1 MPTRTSQGYTHSVEE
16 CDEIISDYEMKDVQV
31 LSKVSTVHL
40 LQGLASQCKAQEK
53 ERMDLGVT
61 WLK

>member
-1 MPTRTSQGYTHSVEE
+1 MKPFDTSSLYQFVKQTTSQGYSHSVEE

-40 LQGLASQCKAQEK
+40 LQFVLS
-53 ERMDLGVT
+53 
-61 WLK
+61 